1 MTPQKSQSP
10 PRPSVTLS
18 LAILA
23 AIIAT
28 LIGAVGNIAT
38 SNIPEAL
45 KPYLNYVWPAF
56 GVLAILGI
64 ALTAW
69 QTWRTT
75 PHASPTQKLPLPP
88 TTSSIASST
97 TPSPSPY
104 YSCVLSYTTE
114 NEDFAQKLYTDLQ
127 QQGVPCWFAPQD
139 LKAGDKLRD
148 VIYEAIDK
156 KDKLLLVLS
165 EHAINSKWVEEEV
178 DAALDR
184 EHHSPGT
191 FLLFPIRLDDHVMH
205 TRKAWAVTVRQ
216 RYIGDFQQWNDEGIY
231 QQALARLL
239 RDLKV

>member
-10 PRPSVTLS
+10 PHSSVTLS

-28 LIGAVGNIAT
+28 LVGVLGNIAT
-38 SNIPEAL
+38 SNIPAFL
-45 KPYLNYVWPAF
+45 KPYLNYAWPAF

-75 PHASPTQKLPLPP
+75 PHTPSAQKPLLPPPTPSTASPTALS
-88 TTSSIASST
+88 TSH
-97 TPSPSPY
+97 Y
-104 YSCVLSYTTE
+104 HSCVLSYATE

-127 QQGVPCWFAPQD
+127 QQGAPCWFAPQD

-156 KDKLLLVLS
+156 QDKLLLVLS

-184 EHHSPGT
+184 EHHSPDT
-191 FLLFPIRLDDHVMH
+191 FLLFPIRLDDQVMQ
-205 TRKAWAVTVRQ
+205 TRKAWAIAVRQ
-216 RYIGDFQQWNDEGIY
+216 RYIGDFRQWDDEGVY
-231 QQALARLL
+231 QQALERLL
-239 RDLKV
+239 RDLKI